1 MLELSKTRADIVL
14 TLVGFAKNTAVVN
27 HGPENEKEEEKLV
40 QRLTG
45 WRGVGKEEKK
55 NTTKTG

>member
-14 TLVGFAKNTAVVN
+14 TLVGFVKNTAVVN

-45 WRGVGKEEKK
+45 
-55 NTTKTG
+55 

>member
-1 MLELSKTRADIVL
+1 MLELSKARADIVL

>member
-1 MLELSKTRADIVL
+1 MLASSETRTKIVL

-40 QRLTG
+40 
-45 WRGVGKEEKK
+45 
-55 NTTKTG
+55 

>member
-1 MLELSKTRADIVL
+1 MYVKYQVVIHSRMIDL
-14 TLVGFAKNTAVVN
+14 LVGFAKNTAVVN

-45 WRGVGKEEKK
+45 
-55 NTTKTG
+55 